1 MNPWNPVIECDD
13 DDDNPSVWAIQID
26 DYKYGKYCW
35 ITDTGEGF
43 EITSSYRQETPIKVC
58 NSLASA
64 KRWVAMNI
72 STEGKP
78 LQ

>member
-1 MNPWNPVIECDD
+1 MNPWKPVIECDD

-43 EITSSYRQETPIKVC
+43 
-58 NSLASA
+58 
-64 KRWVAMNI
+64 
-72 STEGKP
+72 
-78 LQ
+78 